1 VYLWQIKKSPF
12 LKKGLEIDMKKDNKA
27 VIYWLL
33 IGCSLIFIMVVVGGI
48 TRLTHSGLS
57 ISNYK
62 LISGTIPPM
71 NEIEWNEAFELYKQY
86 PEYQK
91 LNNTFT
97 LQEFKDIYFWE
108 WIHRV
113 IGRFIGLVF
122 IIPFIYF
129 LIQKQLS
136 KSTIKKAII
145 LLVMGGLQGFLGWY
159 MVKSGLVNKPDVSH
173 YRLAAHLTTA
183 FLTFA
188 YTFWVALD
196 LMFPE
201 RKTVVKKLRNF
212 IRIGLVVLIIQIIY
226 GAFVAGLDAGWIHN
240 HWPFM
245 NESKLVHE
253 TVYLEQSPTYLN
265 FIEGKSGVQFVHRTL
280 AYIVVIFTLSIW
292 YRAKRMKL
300 SSFQSKGINSLLI
313 MVGIQFLLGVL
324 TLIYAVPVWLG
335 VSHQVGA
342 FILLSAMIFTL
353 HRFTK

>member
-1 VYLWQIKKSPF
+1 
-12 LKKGLEIDMKKDNKA
+12 MKKDNKA

-33 IGCSLIFIMVVVGGI
+33 TGCILIFIMVVVGGI

-71 NEIEWNEAFELYKQY
+71 NEVEWNEAFELYKQY

-91 LNNTFT
+91 LNNHFT
-97 LQEFKDIYFWE
+97 LEDFKDIYFWE

-129 LIQKQLS
+129 LIRKQLS
-136 KSTIKKAII
+136 KPTIKKSII
-145 LLVMGGLQGFLGWY
+145 LLLMGGFQGFLGWY
-159 MVKSGLVNKPDVSH
+159 MVKSGLVDRPDVSH

-196 LMFPE
+196 LMFPN
-201 RKTVVKKLRNF
+201 KKAIDTKLRNF

-245 NESKLVHE
+245 SEGKLIHE
-253 TVYLEQSPTYLN
+253 TVYTEHNPTYLN

-280 AYIVVIFTLSIW
+280 AYVVVIFILSIW
-292 YRAKRMKL
+292 YKATRNDI
-300 SSFQSKGINSLLI
+300 SKWQTKGVNSLLLV
-313 MVGIQFLLGVL
+313 VGIQFLLGVL
-324 TLIYAVPVWLG
+324 TLLLAVPVWLG
-335 VSHQVGA
+335 VLHQVVA
-342 FILLSAMIFTL
+342 FILLSCMVFTL
-353 HRFTK
+353 HRFSK

>member
-1 VYLWQIKKSPF
+1 
-12 LKKGLEIDMKKDNKA
+12 MKKDNKA

-33 IGCSLIFIMVVVGGI
+33 TGCFLIFIMVIVGGI

-91 LNNTFT
+91 LNYGMS
-97 LQEFKDIYFWE
+97 LEEFKDIYFWE

-122 IIPFIYF
+122 IIPFLYF
-129 LIQKQLS
+129 LIRKQLS
-136 KSTIKKAII
+136 KPTIKKSIV
-145 LLVMGGLQGFLGWY
+145 LLLMGGFQGFLGWY
-159 MVKSGLVNKPDVSH
+159 MVKSGLVDRPDVSH

-196 LMFPE
+196 LMFPD
-201 RKTVVKKLRNF
+201 KKAIDTKLRNF
-212 IRIGLVVLIIQIIY
+212 IRIGLVVLVIQIIY

-245 NESKLVHE
+245 NEGKLIHE
-253 TVYLEQSPTYLN
+253 TVYTEQNPTYLN
-265 FIEGKSGVQFVHRTL
+265 FLEGKSGVQFVHRTL
-280 AYIVVIFTLSIW
+280 AYIVVIFILSIW
-292 YRAKRMKL
+292 YKATRNDISKW
-300 SSFQSKGINSLLI
+300 QSKCVNSLLLV
-313 MVGIQFLLGVL
+313 VGIQFLLGVL
-324 TLIYAVPVWLG
+324 TLLLAVPVWLG
-335 VSHQVGA
+335 VLHQVVA
-342 FILLSAMIFTL
+342 FILLSCMVFTL
-353 HRFTK
+353 HRFSK